1 MNKKSWLKIISTI
14 IVVAITL
21 TYFVGCYIVET
32 GDGDGEQSSVGTVV
46 INDFSDYEKLYQII
60 PKNMFGKID
69 LNTDKTYVLT
79 GEGSA
84 KLEPDMNATSEI
96 FFKQRLTSKNYG
108 YKHGNIN
115 MATKVSAQMYNASTA
130 DIKIQADIEF
140 SNSAKATRETTVLK
154 PGVWTTVNYKIYPE
168 LLSLR
173 FNTEEAMYV
182 NYYVERKALAT
193 QPVIYLDNVSIS
205 YTDEV
210 SEPIEIKLDE
220 GEFCSFD
227 KNYQMFLPYLKGWG
241 TYLEEVTE
249 LTLSADPK
257 YTVGQDGYSY
267 KVHTLAGSD
276 VNQSYWIHFPNTL
289 IKASK
294 LDKVTKD
301 DKMTF
306 SVYNKGPE
314 CKLVIHFNLKVPMKD
329 GTVKSGFAPTYYDEV
344 SAWSGVY
351 GSGWGYD
358 APTLKANDWT
368 EIVIDFGVMEEMT
381 KECYKQLY
389 EMEDLDVFSYLDE
402 VAIGWSAF
410 NNVAEKTFYIDDMK
424 IVKGQ
429 TPAAQ

>member
-1 MNKKSWLKIISTI
+1 MNKKSWMKIISII
-14 IVVAITL
+14 IVLSFTL
-21 TYFVGCYIVET
+21 TYFVGCKGEQS
-32 GDGDGEQSSVGTVV
+32 GDDDGEQSTVGTFV
-46 INDFSDYEKLYQII
+46 INDFSDYEKLYQLI

-69 LNTDKTYVLT
+69 LNTDQAYILT

-96 FFKQRLTSKNYG
+96 FFKQRLMSKNYG

-115 MATKVSAQMYNASTA
+115 LATKVSAQMYNASTT
-130 DIKIQADIEF
+130 DIKVQADLEF

-173 FNTEEAMYV
+173 FDTEKAMYI

-193 QPVIYLDNVSIS
+193 QPIIYLDNVSIS
-205 YTDEV
+205 YTDEA

-257 YTVGQDGYSY
+257 YTVDSKGCSY

-276 VNQSYWIHFPNTL
+276 TNQSYWIHFPNTL

-301 DKMTF
+301 HKMTF
-306 SVYNKGPE
+306 SVYNDGPE
-314 CKLVIHFNLKVPMKD
+314 CKLVIQFNLKVPMED
-329 GTVKSGFAPTYYDEV
+329 GTVKSGFAPTYYDAD

-351 GSGWGYD
+351 GTGWGYD

-368 EIVIDFGVMEEMT
+368 EIVIDFGAMEEMT

-389 EMEDLDVFSYLDE
+389 EMEVKDVFSYLDE
-402 VAIGWSAF
+402 VAFGWMAF
-410 NNVAEKTFYIDDMK
+410 DDVAEKTFYIDEMK
-424 IVKGQ
+424 IIKVE
-429 TPAAQ
+429 TPTA